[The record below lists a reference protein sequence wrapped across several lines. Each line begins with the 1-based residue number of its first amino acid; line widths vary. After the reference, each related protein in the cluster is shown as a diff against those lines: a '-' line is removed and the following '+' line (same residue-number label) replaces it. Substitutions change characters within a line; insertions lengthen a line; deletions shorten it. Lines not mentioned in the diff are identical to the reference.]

1 MKSIY
6 LSFLVLFSIISYSQ
20 NTPKLVTAI
29 RAEKSPSIDGKLNE
43 SIWAKTE
50 NATDFVMFD
59 PGSGDKE
66 PEKRKT
72 IVKVAYD
79 NQAIYIGAIL
89 YDDNM
94 DKIPMQFSNRDQIGQ
109 VDYFQVNINPNNDG
123 QNDLEFI
130 VMSTGAQADS
140 KPSFNGNRGKDMS
153 WSAVWDSSVTI
164 NENNWVVEMK
174 IPYSALRFS
183 NKNNSDWGIN
193 FFRKMHG
200 YNEQYTW
207 NFIDKTT
214 GKYTLYSGLLR
225 GLNNIQPPVRLALY
239 PYASSSYQSY
249 DGDND
254 FENSIGLDLKYGIS
268 ESFTFDATLI
278 PDFKQTAFDNVTLN
292 LGPFEQRFQ
301 EQRAF
306 FTEGTEIFN
315 KGRLFYSRRI
325 GNQPVGYDDIGDI
338 YSEDEIIENPEKV
351 NMLNAI
357 KVSGRTENGLGIGFF
372 NAITEKTYAKIKDL
386 STNEIHKVLTEPFAN
401 YNVLVIDQE
410 FNKNSSVSLVN
421 TNVIREGSFRDAN
434 SSALVVNLIDKNN
447 KYKAAG
453 SIKMSNIWENEEH
466 TTGYLGFINLEKISG
481 NYQYEIGHW
490 RADDEYDINDL
501 GFMRRNNYANYF
513 GRFSYQIFEPTKHFN
528 NFRIRGEANF
538 RYLNKPNKYTGN
550 EFELDFFA
558 MNKKRL
564 AYGVNLEFNSG
575 NQYDYYEPRVD
586 GRYLKQKGILE
597 TEAFISTDYRKQ
609 FAIDLRAGWAKRMED
624 KGRYY
629 ELTIEPRFRFSDK
642 FMVIYKFET
651 SKLSN
656 EKKYVDHLDDESEI
670 YFGNQV
676 FKNLTNSISGTYSFS
691 TKSTLSLAFRH
702 YWSPVEYSDQYYEL
716 NPNGSLS
723 ESDYYYNHDINYNIW
738 NLDLSYS
745 WEFAPGS
752 QLVAL
757 YRNSIYNS
765 DELSKLDFGK
775 NLDNLFKQP
784 IANRF
789 SVKFIYYLDYNKL
802 KTWL

>member
-1 MKSIY
+1 MKRII
-6 LSFLVLFSIISYSQ
+6 LVFLVLVSFISYSQ
-20 NTPKLVTAI
+20 NTPKFVTAI
-29 RAEKSPSIDGKLNE
+29 RAENSPSIDGILNE
-43 SIWAKTE
+43 SFWLKAE
-50 NATDFVMFD
+50 NASGFTMFD
-59 PGSGDKE
+59 PGSGNKE
-66 PEKRKT
+66 PENRNT

-94 DKIPMQFSNRDQIGQ
+94 EKIPMQFSNRDQIGQ

-140 KPSFNGNRGKDMS
+140 KPSFNGMRGKDMS
-153 WSAVWDSSVTI
+153 WSAVWDSSVKI
-164 NENNWVVEMK
+164 NNNNWVVEMK
-174 IPYSALRFS
+174 IPYAALRFS
-183 NKNNSDWGIN
+183 NKNNSSWGIN

-200 YNEQYTW
+200 YNEQYSW
-207 NFIDKTT
+207 NFIDKTK
-214 GKYTLYSGLLR
+214 GKYTQYAGLLK
-225 GLNNIQPPVRLALY
+225 GLTNIKPPVRLALY
-239 PYASSSYQSY
+239 PYASAAYLTDDS
-249 DGDND
+249 DNE
-254 FENSIGLDLKYGIS
+254 FEKSVGMDLKYGIS
-268 ESFTFDATLI
+268 ESFTLDATLI
-278 PDFKQTAFDNVTLN
+278 PDFNQTAFDNVTLN
-292 LGPFEQRFQ
+292 LGPFEQHFQ

-306 FTEGTEIFN
+306 FTEGTEIFD

-325 GNQPVGYDDIGDI
+325 GNTPVGYEDIEDMHD
-338 YSEDEIIENPEKV
+338 EDEIIDNPDNV

-357 KVSGRTENGLGIGFF
+357 KVSGRTKNGLGIGFF

-386 STNEIHKVLTEPFAN
+386 TTDEIQKVITEPFAN

-410 FNKNSSVSLVN
+410 FNKNSSISLVN
-421 TNVIREGSFRDAN
+421 TNVMREGSFRDAN
-434 SSALVVNLIDKNN
+434 SSALVVNLVDKNN
-447 KYKAAG
+447 KYKAAS
-453 SIKMSNIWENEEH
+453 SIKMSSIWENGEN

-481 NYQYEIGHW
+481 NYQYEVGHW
-490 RADDEYDINDL
+490 RADNKYDINDL

-513 GRFSYQIFEPTKHFN
+513 GRLKYQIFEPTKHFN
-528 NFRIRGEANF
+528 SLRITGEASF
-538 RYLNKPNKYTGN
+538 RYLNQPNKYTGN
-550 EFELDFFA
+550 EFELDAFA

-564 AYGVNLEFNSG
+564 AYGINFDLNTG

-586 GRYLKQKGILE
+586 GRYIKQKGIFE
-597 TEAFISTDYRKQ
+597 TEAFISTDYRKK
-609 FAIDLRAGWAKRMED
+609 FALDLRAGWAKRIESE
-624 KGRYY
+624 GRYY
-629 ELTIEPRFRFSDK
+629 KLVIEPRFRFSDK

-676 FKNLTNSISGTYSFS
+676 FKNLTNSIAGTYSFS

-702 YWSPVEYSDQYYEL
+702 YWSPVDYSDQYYEL
-716 NPNGSLS
+716 NQNGTLS

-738 NLDLSYS
+738 NLDLSYT

-757 YRNSIYNS
+757 YRNSIFNE
-765 DELSKLDFGK
+765 DELSNLDFRN
-775 NLDNLFKQP
+775 NLENLFNQP
-784 IANRF
+784 ITNRI
-789 SVKFIYYLDYNKL
+789 SIKLIYYLDYNKL